1 MFFRGY
7 VETKD
12 KQCVEKFKGRT
23 DFKTYEQVKSLPE
36 FAGILAEDTIL
47 VDLDDGESSDVLFK
61 VVQDYS
67 LNCRVYRT
75 TRGKHFLFKNSG
87 VGGCKT
93 HCTLAIGLKADI
105 KVGVKSSYEVLKYGG
120 VEREILYDTAENEQA
135 QPLPRWL
142 FPVRSKM
149 AFLDM
154 EEGDGR
160 NQALF
165 NYILTLQSNDFTVE
179 EARETIRII
188 NKYVLKVPLSDSEI
202 ETILRDDSFKKPV
215 FYNGSTFLFDKFAI
229 FLKNNAHIIKI
240 NNQLHIYKD
249 GIYTAGYGEIEA
261 AMIKH
266 IPDLNRAKRSEVVDY
281 LDLLIR
287 DNTKPEDAHLIAFKN
302 GLYNIIDGSFVGFT
316 PEHIITNKIP
326 WEYTPDANCPLVD
339 NVLNRLSCNDAEIR
353 ALLEEVAGACLYRD
367 NKLGGGKAVILVGDK
382 SNGKST
388 YIEMLHAMLGDR
400 NISTLDFKELDDRFS
415 TAMLFGKLANLG
427 DDISDS
433 FKEDVAIFKK
443 IATGESIKAENK
455 GKDAFQ
461 FIPYAK
467 LIFSANN
474 IPRMKDPTGAAMR
487 RLLTIP
493 LNAKFSENDSDY
505 DPQIKVKLTQQDAM
519 EYFILLA
526 ISGLKRVLKNKHFT
540 VSQKVQ
546 QAKTDYEQ
554 ENNPILAFIEDC
566 RNDNGDVEGIYNEA
580 TREVYIR
587 YDEFCIKNNFRP
599 VNRLTFSK
607 QLNQA
612 LGTTVK
618 NMRLNGK
625 QCKVF
630 VEQ

>member
-202 ETILRDDSFKKPV
+202 ETILRDDSFKKPI

-249 GIYTAGYGEIEA
+249 G
-261 AMIKH
+261 
-266 IPDLNRAKRSEVVDY
+266 
-281 LDLLIR
+281 
-287 DNTKPEDAHLIAFKN
+287 
-302 GLYNIIDGSFVGFT
+302 
-316 PEHIITNKIP
+316 
-326 WEYTPDANCPLVD
+326 
-339 NVLNRLSCNDAEIR
+339 
-353 ALLEEVAGACLYRD
+353 
-367 NKLGGGKAVILVGDK
+367 
-382 SNGKST
+382 
-388 YIEMLHAMLGDR
+388 
-400 NISTLDFKELDDRFS
+400 
-415 TAMLFGKLANLG
+415 MLFGKLANLG

-493 LNAKFSENDSDY
+493 LNAKFSENDPDY
-505 DPQIKVKLTQQDAM
+505 DPQINVKLTQQEAM

-526 ISGLKRVLKNKHFT
+526 IGGLKRVLKNKHFT

-587 YDEFCIKNNFRP
+587 YSCKAEQLRNFIDFINDW
-599 VNRLTFSK
+599 VWNEVSK
-607 QLNQA
+607 GNIEENKTSSKLCSLMENLSDLA
-612 LGTTVK
+612 HLRDSELVAILDSMAHG
-618 NMRLNGK
+618 
-625 QCKVF
+625 
-630 VEQ
+630 

>member
-302 GLYNIIDGSFVGFT
+302 GLYNIIDGSFAAFT

-326 WEYTPDANCPLVD
+326 WDYTPDANCPLVD